1 MEELALEVIEDFL
14 GNSLIFAAAVHRVIE
29 ASALRESV
37 GEELTASQLKL
48 LKLLSLSDTH
58 RLGDVAA
65 FLGVSNAAASK
76 AVDKL
81 VGRMLL
87 RRTEGENDR
96 RSIRLSLTEPARRL
110 LAVYDEAL
118 RRKLQEV
125 FGQFSAEELTEA
137 REIFNRFT
145 ARIVGGGTGSADPCL
160 QCGMYFPAHCVRQQV
175 GSPCGYLER
184 KGRREK
190 E

>member
-1 MEELALEVIEDFL
+1 
-14 GNSLIFAAAVHRVIE
+14 
-29 ASALRESV
+29 
-37 GEELTASQLKL
+37 LKL
-48 LKLLSLSDTH
+48 LKLLNLSQTH

-87 RRTEGENDR
+87 RRTEGEFDR
-96 RSIRLSLTEPARRL
+96 RAIRLSLTEPARRL
-110 LAVYDEAL
+110 LAAYERTLQQKL
-118 RRKLQEV
+118 REI
-125 FGQFSAEELTEA
+125 FGRFSARELTEA

-145 ARIVGGGTGSADPCL
+145 AQIIGGGVGSAEACL

-175 GSPCGYLER
+175 GSQCGYHER
-184 KGRREK
+184 KDRREK